1 MRRAA
6 HIAVIGGG
14 LGGLAAAR
22 ALRLRGFAP
31 TVYEAAP
38 ELKEIGAGV
47 ALQPNAMKALRSLDL
62 EAPVRAVAWE
72 SKYHVVRDGRTG
84 RVLTRTPQRG
94 YLERRFGA
102 TGCTVHRAD
111 LLDIL
116 AAAVPA
122 DSVQLGARCVSVK
135 AKADSASARF
145 ADGAEIEADVIVGAD
160 GIHSA
165 VRASLIGP
173 EAPRFTGKVC
183 WRLLVPAD
191 AVKDDA
197 SSDYTLWIGPHGS
210 VMVYPVRRGELIN
223 VVAHCDNDTWTEESW
238 TRECDRS
245 EVLANYTGWHESWVR
260 PPANTDSRTNTRC
273 SGSLSKS

>member
-6 HIAVIGGG
+6 RIAVIGGG
-14 LGGLAAAR
+14 IGGLTAAR
-22 ALRLRGFAP
+22 ALRQRGFEP

-62 EAPVRAVAWE
+62 EAQVRAVAWE
-72 SKYHVVRDGRTG
+72 SEYHVVRDGRTG

-102 TGCTVHRAD
+102 SGCTVHRAD

-122 DSVQLGARCVSVK
+122 GSVQLGARCVSVQ
-135 AKADSASARF
+135 ANAAGASARF
-145 ADGAEIEADVIVGAD
+145 ADGTEIEADVIVGAD

-173 EAPRFTGKVC
+173 DAPRFTGKVC
-183 WRLLVPAD
+183 WRLAW
-191 AVKDDA
+191 A
-197 SSDYTLWIGPHGS
+197 
-210 VMVYPVRRGELIN
+210 
-223 VVAHCDNDTWTEESW
+223 
-238 TRECDRS
+238 
-245 EVLANYTGWHESWVR
+245 
-260 PPANTDSRTNTRC
+260 
-273 SGSLSKS
+273 